1 MTETTNF
8 QDFGLEADLF
18 EAIQKKGFTKPT
30 PIQEQSLKL
39 ALNSRTVNLVGKAQT
54 GTGKTA
60 AFGLPI
66 LQNLDSTQRGTKA
79 LIICPTRELAKQ
91 VAEELISLKGKK
103 QLFVTTIYGGQGYE
117 KQLRGLKQ
125 GDQII
130 VGTPGRVVDHIKKG
144 TLKLADLEYVVLD
157 EADEMLKMGFMD
169 DLNLIFENTNELAQK
184 FLFSATMP
192 KKVKDL
198 IKRYVEEY
206 ELIEIQTT
214 TKVTHLSS
222 QRMLEVQERQKLDA
236 LCFIIDQSPDFYG
249 IVFCRTKHETD
260 KVKDKLLSKGYA
272 ADSIHGD
279 IPQRSRERVLQKF
292 RNRQINILIATDV
305 AARGIDINDL
315 NFVINYHVPENAESF
330 VHRVG
335 RTGRAGNTGTAVS
348 LVSCSE
354 YKDFKEIE
362 RINQLDVE
370 QIVPP
375 SKEEYEGFLISNISD
390 ELAALKGRSK
400 FYQKVLTQLLED
412 FDEEELLIKLV
423 QKAYQE
429 SQHIEF
435 MPINKNRGS
444 RKSGRGGGRGGYSR
458 GRGGSRS
465 GGYSRGGSGSRS
477 GGGRSGGYSRAGS
490 GGDRNRSRS
499 NGDRPNYGS
508 GQGSNAGRRSGG
520 QSESGRQGS
529 YAGRRSGGQSGG
541 GASHAGRSRGN
552 SQSRN
557 QGFGGGNMSRSRR
570 RAK

>member
-1 MTETTNF
+1 
-8 QDFGLEADLF
+8 
-18 EAIQKKGFTKPT
+18 
-30 PIQEQSLKL
+30 
-39 ALNSRTVNLVGKAQT
+39 VNLVGKAQT

-91 VAEELISLKGKK
+91 VAEELISLKGRK

-144 TLKLADLEYVVLD
+144 TLKLADLEYLVLD

-198 IKRYVEEY
+198 IKKYVDEY
-206 ELIEIQTT
+206 ELIEIETT
-214 TKVTHLSS
+214 TKVTHLST

-260 KVKDKLLSKGYA
+260 KVKDELLSKGYGV
-272 ADSIHGD
+272 DSIHGD

-292 RNRQINILIATDV
+292 RNKQINILIATDV

-390 ELAALKGRSK
+390 ELSALKGRSK
-400 FYQKVLTQLLED
+400 FYQKVLKQLLED
-412 FDEEELLIKLV
+412 FNEEELLIKLV

-444 RKSGRGGGRGGYSR
+444 RKGGRGGGRGGYSR

-465 GGYSRGGSGSRS
+465 SGYSRGGSGSRS
-477 GGGRSGGYSRAGS
+477 RGGSGGYSRGGAGSSSGGYSRGS
-490 GGDRNRSRS
+490 GGSGGSSSGGYSR
-499 NGDRPNYGS
+499 GS
-508 GQGSNAGRRSGG
+508 GGSSSGGYSRGSGGSSSSGYSRGSGGSSSGGYSRGGGG
-520 QSESGRQGS
+520 QSS

-541 GASHAGRSRGN
+541 RPSQAGQSRGN

-557 QGFGGGNMSRSRR
+557 QGFGGGNVSRSRR
-570 RAK
+570 RSK